1 MSCRNFLTFALHN
14 ERKKMQIRK
23 IIILISLVVW
33 SITLHAQRYTI
44 SGYITDKSNGETL
57 ISASVFDE
65 ISKKGTVTNNYG
77 HYSISLNAGEVDL
90 NYSYVGYTTEKSNFR
105 LTKDTVINVKMD
117 ASIALREVT
126 VVGRR
131 NEMGVQGTQMSA
143 IEVPIEQ
150 IKNIPTLFGENDLI
164 KALQLLPGV
173 QSGTEGSAGLY
184 VRGGGPDQ
192 NLMLLDGIPIY
203 NVNHMFGFFSA
214 FNTDA
219 VKNVTLYKGSFPAR
233 FGGRL
238 SSVVDVRMKDG
249 DDKNFH
255 GNVSVGLISSKFNLE
270 GPIIKEKTTFNISAR
285 RTYID
290 FLSQPIIKRAAKENS
305 GDETGNTTA
314 GYYFYDLNAKLTHKF
329 SEKDK
334 LYLSAYLGDDAIYAR
349 YRTSSTSYGDRNTS
363 DWMKLNWD
371 WGNAIAALRWNH
383 VVTNKLFMNTT
394 AAYTRYRSNMN
405 VGYLS
410 ESTDKSINPPKTR
423 TEEFR
428 VGYRSGIEDVS
439 LKADFDYAPNTA
451 HDIKF
456 GVNYTY
462 HTFRPDVSTFYF
474 FNNYN
479 DKNETMDTVIGKG
492 NIYAHE
498 TMTYLEDNIT
508 LTDRFKLNA
517 GIHFSTF
524 NVQQK
529 NYFSIE
535 PRLGM
540 RMLINEQL
548 SVKAG
553 YAHMNQYIHLLSNN
567 SISMPTDL
575 WVPATRFIEPMKS
588 DQYAFGIFYNLKNL
602 LDFSLE
608 GYYKSMNNLI
618 EYKDGASFMGE
629 SSGWEEKVVMGR
641 GWSYGVEFL
650 AQRSF
655 GNTSGWLGYTWSKT
669 ERLFDRPGQE
679 LNYGKVF
686 PAKYDRR
693 HDLSITVMHK
703 FSEKIDISG
712 NWVFATGNTATLG
725 MQTYQ
730 GTVIPET
737 NQGYTFR
744 GPETYISSRNNYRYN
759 NYHRMDLGVNFHKKK
774 KRGIRTWN
782 ISIYNVYNQYNPF
795 MVYQSSEGSY
805 NPRTGLYESSQ
816 VLKQVTLFPIIPSVS
831 YSYKF

>member
-1 MSCRNFLTFALHN
+1 MTRKAFILLLLIFCTFLV
-14 ERKKMQIRK
+14 Q
-23 IIILISLVVW
+23 
-33 SITLHAQRYTI
+33 AQRYTI
-44 SGYITDKSNGETL
+44 SGYITDFSNGETL
-57 ISASVFDE
+57 ISASVFDDASE
-65 ISKKGTVTNNYG
+65 KGTVSNNFGY
-77 HYSISLNAGEVDL
+77 YSITLNAGEVVL
-90 NYSYVGYTTEKSNFR
+90 NYNYVGYTPEIRTFR
-105 LTKDTVINVKMD
+105 LTKDTVIHVRLD
-117 ASIALREVT
+117 ASIALKEVT

-131 NEMGVQGTQMSA
+131 NELGVKGSQMSA
-143 IEVPIEQ
+143 IDVPIEQ
-150 IKNIPTLFGENDLI
+150 IKNIPSLFGENDLI

-249 DDKNFH
+249 DDKNYH
-255 GNVSVGLISSKFNLE
+255 GNVSIGLISSKFNLE
-270 GPIIKEKTTFNISAR
+270 GPIWKEKTTFNISAR
-285 RTYID
+285 RTYMDI
-290 FLSQPIIKRAAKENS
+290 LSQPIIKWYAKQNMGEDAS
-305 GDETGNTTA
+305 RTTA
-314 GYYFYDLNAKLTHKF
+314 GYYFYDLNAKFTHKF

-334 LYLSAYLGDDAIYAR
+334 LFLSAYLGDDAIYTK
-349 YRTSSTSYGDRNTS
+349 YRTNNNSYAEREMS
-363 DWMKLNWD
+363 DWMNLNWD

-383 VVTNKLFMNTT
+383 LVTNKLFMNMT

-410 ESTDKSINPPKTR
+410 ESTDKSVTPPKTE
-423 TEEFR
+423 TEEFK
-428 VGYRSGIEDVS
+428 VGYRSGIEDYS
-439 LKADFDYAPNTA
+439 LKADFDYSPNTS

-456 GVNYTY
+456 GTNYTY

-474 FNNYN
+474 SNNN
-479 DKNETMDTVIGKG
+479 NNQSQKLDTVIGKG

-508 LTDRFKLNA
+508 LSERFKVNA

-529 NYFSIE
+529 NYLSLE
-535 PRLGM
+535 PRLGF
-540 RMLINEQL
+540 RASITDNL
-548 SVKAG
+548 SLKAG

-575 WVPATRFIEPMKS
+575 WVPATQLIDPMKS
-588 DQYAFGIFYNLKNL
+588 DQYAFGIFYNLKNQ
-602 LDFSLE
+602 LDLSLE

-655 GNTSGWLGYTWSKT
+655 GSTTGWLGYTWSKT

-679 LNYGKVF
+679 LNYGRIF

-693 HDLSITVMHK
+693 HDLSLTVMHK
-703 FSEKIDISG
+703 FSEKIDLSG

-725 MQTYQ
+725 LHTNP
-730 GTVIPET
+730 GPIIPNT
-737 NQGYTFR
+737 NEMYSYPASQ
-744 GPETYISSRNNYRYN
+744 TYISSRNNYRYN

-774 KRGIRTWN
+774 KRGTRTWN
-782 ISIYNVYNQYNPF
+782 ISIYNVYNQLNPF

-805 NPRTGLYESSQ
+805 NPKTGQYESNK

>member
-1 MSCRNFLTFALHN
+1 MHTRKISVLFLFFIFLTLSAY
-14 ERKKMQIRK
+14 
-23 IIILISLVVW
+23 
-33 SITLHAQRYTI
+33 AQRYTI
-44 SGYITDKSNGETL
+44 SGYITDQSSGETL
-57 ISASVFDE
+57 LNASVFDDVTR
-65 ISKKGTVTNNYG
+65 KGAVSNNYG
-77 HYSISLNAGEVDL
+77 YYSITLNAGDVSL
-90 NYSYVGYTTEKSNFR
+90 NYSYVGYSPQFR
-105 LTKDTVINVKMD
+105 EFKLSKDTVIHVKLE
-117 ASIALREVT
+117 ASITLREVT
-126 VVGRR
+126 VTGRR
-131 NEMGVQGTQMSA
+131 SEVGVHSTQMSA

-150 IKNIPTLFGENDLI
+150 IKNIPSLFGENDLI

-249 DDKNFH
+249 DDKNYH
-255 GNVSVGLISSKFNLE
+255 GNISVGLISSKFNLE
-270 GPIIKEKTTFNISAR
+270 GPIWKEKTTFNISAR

-290 FLSQPIIKRAAKENS
+290 VLSQPIIRYYSRQNMGEDAGS
-305 GDETGNTTA
+305 TTA
-314 GYYFYDLNAKLTHKF
+314 GYYFYDLNAKFTHKF

-334 LYLSAYLGDDAIYAR
+334 LFLSAYLGDDAIYTKF
-349 YRTSSTSYGDRNTS
+349 RTDKTSYGERSEN
-363 DWMKLNWD
+363 DWMNLNWD

-383 VVTNKLFMNTT
+383 VVTNKLFMNITG
-394 AAYTRYRSNMN
+394 AYTRYRSNMN

-410 ESTDKSINPPKTR
+410 ESTDKTTNPPKTQ
-423 TEEFR
+423 TEEFK
-428 VGYRSGIEDVS
+428 VGYRSGIEDYS
-439 LKADFDYAPNTA
+439 LKADFDYSPNTS

-456 GVNYTY
+456 GTNYTY

-474 FNNYN
+474 FNNN
-479 DKNETMDTVIGKG
+479 NSQNQKIDTVIGKG

-498 TMTYLEDNIT
+498 SMTYVEDNIT
-508 LTDRFKLNA
+508 LTDRFKINA

-524 NVQQK
+524 NVRQK
-529 NYFSIE
+529 NYYSLE
-535 PRLGM
+535 PRLGF
-540 RMLINEQL
+540 RALLTDYI
-548 SVKAG
+548 SFKAG

-575 WVPATRFIEPMKS
+575 WVPATQLIDPMKS

-602 LDFSLE
+602 LDLSLE
-608 GYYKSMNNLI
+608 GYYKSMDNLI

-655 GNTSGWLGYTWSKT
+655 GNTTGWLGYTWSKT

-679 LNYGKVF
+679 LNYSRIF

-693 HDLSITVMHK
+693 HDLSLTVMHK
-703 FSEKIDISG
+703 FSEKIDLSG

-725 MQTYQ
+725 LHTNE
-730 GTVIPET
+730 GPVIPNVNEAY
-737 NQGYTFR
+737 NYPAPQ
-744 GPETYISSRNNYRYN
+744 TYISSRNNYRYN

-774 KRGIRTWN
+774 KHGIRTWN
-782 ISIYNVYNQYNPF
+782 ISIYNVYNQFNPF

-805 NPRTGLYESSQ
+805 DPKTGRYESKN

>member
-1 MSCRNFLTFALHN
+1 MHP
-14 ERKKMQIRK
+14 RK
-23 IIILISLVVW
+23 ITVLFLLFLALSV
-33 SITLHAQRYTI
+33 HAQRYTI
-44 SGYITDKSNGETL
+44 SGYITDQSNGETL
-57 ISASVFDE
+57 LSASVYDNT
-65 ISKKGTVTNNYG
+65 SKKGAVSNNYG
-77 HYSISLNAGEVDL
+77 YYSLTLNAGVVNL
-90 NYSYVGYTTEKSNFR
+90 NYSYVGYTNEIREFR
-105 LTKDTVINVKMD
+105 LTKDTVIHVKLE
-117 ASIALREVT
+117 ASITLSEVT

-131 NEMGVQGTQMSA
+131 SEQGVHSSQMSA

-150 IKNIPTLFGENDLI
+150 IKNIPSLFGENDLI

-249 DDKNFH
+249 DDKNYH
-255 GNVSVGLISSKFNLE
+255 GNISVGLISSKFNLE
-270 GPIIKEKTTFNISAR
+270 GPIWKEKTTFNISAR

-290 FLSQPIIKRAAKENS
+290 ILSQPIIKWYSKQNMD
-305 GDETGNTTA
+305 DESASTTA
-314 GYYFYDLNAKLTHKF
+314 GYYFYDLNAKFTHKF

-334 LYLSAYLGDDAIYAR
+334 LFLSAYLGDDAIYTKF
-349 YRTSSTSYGDRNTS
+349 RTGNTS
-363 DWMKLNWD
+363 NGERSENDWMNLNWD

-383 VVTNKLFMNTT
+383 LVTNKLFMNTT

-410 ESTDKSINPPKTR
+410 ESTDKSVNPPKTQ
-423 TEEFR
+423 TEEFK
-428 VGYRSGIEDVS
+428 VGYRSGIEDYS
-439 LKADFDYAPNTA
+439 LKTDFDYSPNTS

-456 GVNYTY
+456 GTNYTY

-474 FNNYN
+474 FNNN
-479 DKNETMDTVIGKG
+479 NNQNQKIDTVIGKG

-498 TMTYLEDNIT
+498 TMTYVEDNIT
-508 LTDRFKLNA
+508 LSDRFKINA

-529 NYFSIE
+529 NYYSLE
-535 PRLGM
+535 PRLGF
-540 RMLINEQL
+540 RMLL
-548 SVKAG
+548 SDYLSLKAG
-553 YAHMNQYIHLLSNN
+553 YAHMNQYINLLSNN

-575 WVPATRFIEPMKS
+575 WVPATQLIDPMKS

-602 LDFSLE
+602 LDLSLE

-641 GWSYGVEFL
+641 GWSYGLEFL

-655 GNTSGWLGYTWSKT
+655 GNTTGWLGYTWSKT

-679 LNYGKVF
+679 LNYGRIF

-693 HDLSITVMHK
+693 HDLSLTVMHK
-703 FSEKIDISG
+703 FSEKIDLSG

-725 MQTYQ
+725 LH
-730 GTVIPET
+730 T
-737 NQGYTFR
+737 NQGPVIPNTNEMYNY
-744 GPETYISSRNNYRYN
+744 PNSQTYISSRNNYRYN

-774 KRGIRTWN
+774 KHGIRTWN
-782 ISIYNVYNQYNPF
+782 ISIYNVYNQLNPF
-795 MVYQSSEGSY
+795 MVYQSSDGSY
-805 NPRTGLYESSQ
+805 NPQTGQYESKN